1 MEFLNRTE
9 YFDYYNQ
16 DLLDFITDYIIPY
29 TSQFERRTEYIYY
42 KRILEMLFQEN
53 FLNEDIY
60 YTMGVY
66 LSMVK
71 EDIEEDMNI
80 IRQLFNEVNVMR
92 HIYDNIFNDNVF
104 IDIIIIQNHDENLEN
119 LENVKNIVIQEELDK
134 IQISEFSDI
143 KTDEKQCSI
152 CLDDFEPSSKIR
164 LINCKHLFHSECLD
178 TWLLQHDYKCPHC
191 REKVAE
197 YKSQI

>member
-1 MEFLNRTE
+1 MDFLNRTE

-92 HIYDNIFNDNVF
+92 HIYDNVFNDNVF
-104 IDIIIIQNHDENLEN
+104 IDIIIIQNHEN

>member
-1 MEFLNRTE
+1 MDFLNRTE

-92 HIYDNIFNDNVF
+92 HNVF

-191 REKVAE
+191 RKKVAE

>member
-16 DLLDFITDYIIPY
+16 DLLDFIINFIIPY
-29 TSQFERRTEYIYY
+29 TSQFERRTEYLYY

-80 IRQLFNEVNVMR
+80 IRQLFNEINVMR
-92 HIYDNIFNDNVF
+92 HIYDNVFNDNVF
-104 IDIIIIQNHDENLEN
+104 IDIIVIQNHDENMEN

>member
-92 HIYDNIFNDNVF
+92 HIYDNVF
-104 IDIIIIQNHDENLEN
+104 IDIIIIQNPEENMEN
-119 LENVKNIVIQEELDK
+119 LENVKNIVIQEELYK

-152 CLDDFEPSSKIR
+152 CLDDFEPSNKIR

>member
-1 MEFLNRTE
+1 
-9 YFDYYNQ
+9 
-16 DLLDFITDYIIPY
+16 
-29 TSQFERRTEYIYY
+29 
-42 KRILEMLFQEN
+42 MLFQEN

-92 HIYDNIFNDNVF
+92 HIYDNVFNDNVF
-104 IDIIIIQNHDENLEN
+104 IDIIIIQNHEN